1 MPKISKRA
9 KAISEKIEPG
19 KQYAI
24 DDALGMLSKLSSV
37 KFKESVDVSVNLGVD
52 PRKSDQNV

>member
-1 MPKISKRA
+1 MAKLSKRA
-9 KAISEKIEPG
+9 KAISEKVEPG

-24 DDALGMLSKLSSV
+24 DEAIALLQELSSV

-52 PRKSDQNV
+52 PRKSAR